1 MDLSTHEKKGGIK
14 MCVPVS
20 VVTVGMVSGCTGI
33 CRVWPQIAG
42 LVALVG
48 VLVWNFRKSIF
59 KKPST

>member
-1 MDLSTHEKKGGIK
+1 

-20 VVTVGMVSGCTGI
+20 VVTGGTVSGCTGI

-48 VLVWNFRKSIF
+48 LLVWNFKGLIGKR
-59 KKPST
+59 